1 MIIPELPGY
10 LTRLGGEEYKGLI
23 ISLFTLTAGLS
34 RPFSGKLTDKVGRI
48 PVMVF
53 GSGVCF
59 IIGFLYP
66 MISSITGFFLLRLF
80 HGFSTGFKPTG
91 TVAYIADIV
100 PANRRGEAMGYSGV
114 FGTIGMASGPAL
126 GGQIA
131 ISYSLDAMFYT
142 SSAFAI
148 LSVLI
153 LIGMKETLPK
163 PERFSLEH
171 VKIKR
176 NEIFD
181 PSAIPPSIVMLL
193 TLFPFGVI
201 LTVMPD
207 YSEYMGLE
215 NKGIIFTVFTLTSL
229 CMRVFAGRAS
239 DRYGREKILLAAAVL
254 NATSMLII
262 GFSTSVAMLVVGS
275 VFYGAG
281 VGMNSPTLF
290 AWTTDLSDEKTRGR
304 AFATVFIALELGIMA
319 GALFSGWI
327 YDNNAENFPVTFVS
341 GAFLTIVAIIYLVGR
356 IRKKRL
362 MMAK

>member
-262 GFSTSVAMLVVGS
+262 GFSTSIAMLVVGS
-275 VFYGAG
+275 GFLRCRCGY
-281 VGMNSPTLF
+281 
-290 AWTTDLSDEKTRGR
+290 E
-304 AFATVFIALELGIMA
+304 
-319 GALFSGWI
+319 FS
-327 YDNNAENFPVTFVS
+327 YFVC
-341 GAFLTIVAIIYLVGR
+341 LDY
-356 IRKKRL
+356 
-362 MMAK
+362 